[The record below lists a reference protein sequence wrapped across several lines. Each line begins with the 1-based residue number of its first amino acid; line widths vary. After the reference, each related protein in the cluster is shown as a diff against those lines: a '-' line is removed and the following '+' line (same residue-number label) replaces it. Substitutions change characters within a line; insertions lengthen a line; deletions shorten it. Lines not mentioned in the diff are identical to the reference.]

1 MTSYG
6 LVSTDLPKNRD
17 SHFWQAL
24 ITTNPTSKATY
35 KLFLTMEYQCYVWL
49 QATETNG
56 LNITI
61 TPED

>member
-1 MTSYG
+1 MTSNG

-35 KLFLTMEYQCYVWL
+35 KLFLWNTSVMYDFKPL
-49 QATETNG
+49 K
-56 LNITI
+56 LMDLI
-61 TPED
+61 